1 MNLLLAVVRSVPCR
15 GRPGRGSLLPV
26 LPALPWLVAAWPPSR
41 HPAAAPPLWQAAQ
54 RPAPPPANGR
64 PTRGPNTLRGELTV
78 NADKESGW
86 GIRRGAIFGRQNRP
100 GGRGEAAPSRGAGF
114 QLELPCRYADPIPHW
129 HNTAGFI
136 QQGYSP
142 PRAAA
147 ATWAGWDAAAL
158 SRHQHVEAKLG
169 PIKSCSIQWN
179 SYRSDD
185 KAMAPMKSL
194 RIKWISYGHN
204 NERDG
209 YNTENMHPNLNQWF
223 IKDLTEILMP
233 STRDPTN
240 VVTVNCSLQGTL
252 A

>member
-114 QLELPCRYADPIPHW
+114 QR
-129 HNTAGFI
+129 G
-136 QQGYSP
+136 S
-142 PRAAA
+142 RA
-147 ATWAGWDAAAL
+147 
-158 SRHQHVEAKLG
+158 
-169 PIKSCSIQWN
+169 
-179 SYRSDD
+179 
-185 KAMAPMKSL
+185 
-194 RIKWISYGHN
+194 
-204 NERDG
+204 
-209 YNTENMHPNLNQWF
+209 
-223 IKDLTEILMP
+223 
-233 STRDPTN
+233 
-240 VVTVNCSLQGTL
+240 GTL
-252 A
+252 TRYRTDTIQPGLYNKAIHHRGQQQPLGQVGTPPPCQGISTWKQNWVQSKAARSNGTPIDQMTRLWLRWRAYGLNEFRMGTIMKGMDTTQRICIQT